1 MIKERIQTVREKSKS
16 NEKIVFTPHLVFVIT
31 DMSLIIDHVILEYVN
46 QDLSEYGISLVFV
59 EDVIESLPEHVETI
73 IDIKSRTE
81 GELIMKEEELVQL
94 KFTPENIDG
103 IDKEYIARRIAN
115 LNHIEHMKNAIP
127 DSITFLQMYD
137 VNEVNELD
145 VANRCLLYTSD
156 AADE

>member
-1 MIKERIQTVREKSKS
+1 
-16 NEKIVFTPHLVFVIT
+16 
-31 DMSLIIDHVILEYVN
+31 MSLIIDHVILEYVN

-137 VNEVNELD
+137 VNEVHELD
-145 VANRCLLYTSD
+145 VVNRWQQNETYKTMAVPLGVRGKDDVLSLNLHEKRMD
-156 AADE
+156 HMV